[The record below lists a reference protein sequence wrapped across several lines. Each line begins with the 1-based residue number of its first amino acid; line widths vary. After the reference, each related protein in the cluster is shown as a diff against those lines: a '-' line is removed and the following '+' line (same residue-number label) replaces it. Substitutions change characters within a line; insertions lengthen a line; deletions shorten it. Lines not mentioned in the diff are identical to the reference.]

1 MHPYL
6 LHSGH
11 LLLPTFGVLAAVGLM
26 AALTLSLRT
35 AVAVG
40 LNPEAVWNAGLFTIL
55 TAFVLSRLLLVFTNL
70 QSFRAYPILL
80 LMVPSLTS
88 TGLLL
93 TAIVTVIYLRLRHLP
108 LLATLDAWAPCA
120 TLVWAFLALGH
131 FAEGS
136 DAGLPTTLPWG
147 IRIPPDPIRLHPV
160 SLYAAIAAA
169 LITPIL
175 LRHLSH
181 RHHPGDTLALALASA
196 GTAQFLLT
204 FLRQP
209 SLFNILLGN
218 LLDPIQWIS
227 LGMTRSFTGR
237 PYPPATSKAGLPCR
251 LKTCSPRASAAAPC
265 PLPSTA
271 ATRGVDEPA
280 PPPVPPSPVR
290 IMN

>member
-1 MHPYL
+1 
-6 LHSGH
+6 
-11 LLLPTFGVLAAVGLM
+11 M

-40 LNPEAVWNAGLFTIL
+40 LNPEAVWNAGLFAIL
-55 TAFVLSRLLLVFTNL
+55 SAFVLSRLLLVFTNL

-93 TAIVTVIYLRLRHLP
+93 TAIVTIIYLRLRHLP

-120 TLVWAFLALGH
+120 TLVWAFLSLGH

-147 IRIPPDPIRLHPV
+147 VRIPPDPIRLHPV

-169 LITPIL
+169 LITLIL
-175 LRHLSH
+175 LRQLPH
-181 RHHPGDTLALALASA
+181 RHHPGDTLALALAA
-196 GTAQFLLT
+196 VGTTQFLLT
-204 FLRQP
+204 FFRQP
-209 SLFNILLGN
+209 SLFNVLLGN

-227 LGMTRSFTGR
+227 LGMIL
-237 PYPPATSKAGLPCR
+237 AAGLI
-251 LKTCSPRASAAAPC
+251 LLQPRKLVSHA
-265 PLPSTA
+265 
-271 ATRGVDEPA
+271 V
-280 PPPVPPSPVR
+280 
-290 IMN
+290 